1 MTMSARTY
9 FLTYAALILLLTVTV
24 WSHSFEL
31 GAWNSFINIGIAI
44 AKGLLIA
51 LIYMEL
57 ARAISLIRIF
67 SLIGLSW
74 MAILFTLSLAD
85 YFTR

>member
-1 MTMSARTY
+1 MNARTY
-9 FLTYAALILLLTVTV
+9 VFTYIALMLLLTATV
-24 WSHSFEL
+24 WSHSLEL
-31 GAWNSFINIGIAI
+31 GAWNSVINIGIAV
-44 AKGLLIA
+44 AKSLLIA

-57 ARAISLIRIF
+57 ARSISLIRIF

-74 MAILFTLSLAD
+74 LAILFTLSLAD